1 MFLTFSDFLSLSIIP
16 LMSAIKQHLAFAC
29 AISFAAGCLPAASAC
44 AQGAMSVAPS
54 SHATTEVTLTLL
66 DSAAR
71 SAAKPSTIRIDYGQP
86 HLRGRTLLTDSLV
99 PYDKP
104 WRLGANGATMLIT
117 DVDLT
122 IGGMSVPKGKY
133 VLQAMPSRSGW
144 KLLVGKDMGQSPMA
158 AAMTYNPANDV
169 ARVELRSSNSPT
181 ALESLTIWLIPS
193 LGAGAPHGELRIAWG
208 TVVLATDWSMK

>member
-1 MFLTFSDFLSLSIIP
+1 
-16 LMSAIKQHLAFAC
+16 MSAIKQHLAFAC
-29 AISFAAGCLPAASAC
+29 AISFAAGSLLSASAS

-54 SHATTEVTLTLL
+54 SHATAEVTLTLV

-99 PYDKP
+99 PYDKA

-117 DVDLT
+117 DVDLI

-144 KLLVGKDMGQSPMA
+144 KLLVGKDIGQSPMA
-158 AAMTYNPANDV
+158 AAMTYDPANDV
-169 ARVELRSSNSPT
+169 ARVDLRSSNSPT
-181 ALESLTIWLIPS
+181 PLESLTIWLIPS
-193 LGAGAPHGELRIAWG
+193 RGAGSPHGELRIAWG